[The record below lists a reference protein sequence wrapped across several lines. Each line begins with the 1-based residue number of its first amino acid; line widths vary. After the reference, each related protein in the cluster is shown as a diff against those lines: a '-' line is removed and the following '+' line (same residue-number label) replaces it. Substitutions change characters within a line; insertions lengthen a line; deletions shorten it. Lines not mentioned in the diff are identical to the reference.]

1 MKRVI
6 ITVFLFCFYA
16 TSAFAK
22 VNVVAT
28 LPFIGDLAKEI
39 GGERIELTVLVK
51 PNHDP
56 HYVEAK
62 PSMILAARKADIII
76 YNGLDL
82 EIGYLPLLIE
92 SSKNPKI
99 QHGEP
104 GNFDCS
110 HYVTAIERLLSVD
123 RSMGDVHPLGNP
135 HYLYSPKNIIHVAE
149 GITDAFSSVD
159 SGNADFYKGNLA
171 AFKDTFNKKQA
182 EWSRSQLKGK
192 RFIAY
197 HNMFSYLA
205 AEFGF
210 QIAGT
215 IEPKP
220 GIPPSA
226 GHIEG
231 LLEAMKRERPDA
243 IIITAD
249 AGKKEAEFLT
259 QKTGVKTIMLPRDV
273 GSTTA
278 AKDWFALM
286 DEILSLLE
294 QGR

>member
-1 MKRVI
+1 MLVSESFVPGI
-6 ITVFLFCFYA
+6 N
-16 TSAFAK
+16 SGQAFAET
-22 VNVVAT
+22 NVVAT
-28 LPFIGDLAKEI
+28 LPWIGSIVGEI
-39 GGERIELTVLVK
+39 GKDKINIAVLVK
-51 PNHDP
+51 PNQDP
-56 HYVEAK
+56 HYIEAK
-62 PSMILAARKADIII
+62 PGMILKARNADIIM

-82 EIGYLPLLIE
+82 EIGYLPVIIE
-92 SSKNPKI
+92 SSRNPKI
-99 QHGEP
+99 QP
-104 GNFDCS
+104 GMIGNLDCS
-110 HYVTAIERLLSVD
+110 KFIEPIERNSSTD

-135 HYLYSPKNIIHVAE
+135 HYLYSPKNIIHIAE
-149 GITDAFSSVD
+149 GVTDAFSSID

-171 AFKDTFNKKQA
+171 AFKETFNKKQA
-182 EWSRSQLKGK
+182 EWGRRQLKGK

-197 HNMFSYLA
+197 HNMFGYLA

-210 QIAGT
+210 QIVGN

-226 GHIEG
+226 GHIASLIES
-231 LLEAMKRERPDA
+231 MKREKPDA

-259 QKTGVKTIMLPRDV
+259 QKTGVKTIILPRDV

-278 AKDWFALM
+278 AKDWFLLM